1 MLVVTNF
8 CRNRKNCFIMKMHVC
23 FLRKKMV
30 LVATPAIDSFVAFAC
45 LSMVVG
51 FFFEL
56 LGGGGGGRG
65 GK

>member
-1 MLVVTNF
+1 MCVF

-23 FLRKKMV
+23 FFAGKMV
-30 LVATPAIDSFVAFAC
+30 LVAAPASDSFVAFAC

-56 LGGGGGGRG
+56 LGGGGRG